1 MIRADRFLNVPLALL
16 PRETEKI
23 LRALEMRAEPP
34 TPQGLVIESED
45 AAYRPYD
52 LVDGVAIVPING
64 ILVHGET
71 FFSSWFGETGYD
83 RIRAAFDLALNDAEA
98 KAIALHVNSP
108 GGEVAG
114 CFDLAERIF
123 QARDVKPIC
132 AILDESAYSAAYAL
146 ACAAETVIVPRTGGT
161 GSIGV
166 VAMHMDITKA
176 LDEFGIKVT
185 TFQYGARKTDSYP
198 TTPMNDEARS
208 RFQAEIDTL
217 GEMFVDLVARNR
229 QLSAEAVRNTEAAC
243 FLGDAGG
250 VAGLADA
257 VMSPQEAFAALL
269 DEIA

>member
-23 LRALEMRAEPP
+23 LRALEMGGEVPHS
-34 TPQGLVIESED
+34 LVIETEND
-45 AAYRPYD
+45 APFRPYD
-52 LVDGVAIVPING
+52 LVDGIAIVPING
-64 ILVHGET
+64 ILVQEET
-71 FFSSWFGETGYD
+71 FFSSFFGEMGYD
-83 RIRAAFDLALNDAEA
+83 RIHAAFDQAVVDPDA

-108 GGEVAG
+108 GGMVAG

-123 QARDVKPIC
+123 EAREIKPIC
-132 AILDESAYSAAYAL
+132 AILDECAYSAAYAL
-146 ACAAETVIVPRTGGT
+146 ACAAETIIVPRTGGS

-185 TFQYGARKTDSYP
+185 TFQYGARKTDGYA
-198 TTPMNDEARS
+198 TTPMSDEARKL
-208 RFQAEIDTL
+208 FQAEIDTL

-229 QLSAEAVRNTEAAC
+229 GIPAAAVRATEAAC
-243 FLGDAGG
+243 FLGAAG
-250 VAGLADA
+250 VEQNLADA
-257 VMSPQEAFAALL
+257 VMSPAEAFAALV